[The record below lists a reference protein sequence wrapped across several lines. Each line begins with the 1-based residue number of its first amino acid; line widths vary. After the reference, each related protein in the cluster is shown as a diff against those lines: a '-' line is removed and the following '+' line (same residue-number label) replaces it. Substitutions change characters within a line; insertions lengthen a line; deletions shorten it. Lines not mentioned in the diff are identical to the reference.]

1 MMEKKLHKIV
11 LLRALLIG
19 FWGGIIWG
27 IFYLIMFL
35 FNMIEIDHLALL
47 KNWISAEWVN
57 KWYGHIIFLFILS
70 ILSIVVAIV
79 YYFTLKKTKS
89 WVVGGVFGLAV
100 LFIVYFVLPI
110 LTTGFNSFVQYE
122 LETHIAIHCLFF
134 LYGVFVGYSI
144 SYDYEHMKHEL
155 KTEERKGEYQ
165 K

>member
-57 KWYGHIIFLFILS
+57 KW
-70 ILSIVVAIV
+70 
-79 YYFTLKKTKS
+79 
-89 WVVGGVFGLAV
+89 
-100 LFIVYFVLPI
+100 
-110 LTTGFNSFVQYE
+110 
-122 LETHIAIHCLFF
+122 
-134 LYGVFVGYSI
+134 
-144 SYDYEHMKHEL
+144 
-155 KTEERKGEYQ
+155 
-165 K
+165 